1 MKKSFSFEIITGQD
15 GTIRL
20 VNPKF
25 DEQPRDLVQSLV
37 GGLISGVETYNEK
50 VKERNKEGYRER
62 EMEIMRQAFASFEDD
77 VKACVD
83 FYYLSPVPKT
93 AQEIR
98 EQCLFIGREEEI
110 ANTKEVL
117 PDLIEK

>member
-1 MKKSFSFEIITGQD
+1 MSDRNKFSFEIITEPD

-25 DEQPRDLVQSLV
+25 DEQPWDLVQSLV
-37 GGLISGVETYNEK
+37 GGLISGVEKYNKK
-50 VKERNKEGYRER
+50 VKKRNQEGYRER

-77 VKACVD
+77 VKACAD
-83 FYYLSPVPKT
+83 FYYLSPVPNT

-98 EQCLFIGREEEI
+98 EQCFFIGREEEI
-110 ANTKEVL
+110 ANTKEV
-117 PDLIEK
+117 

>member
-62 EMEIMRQAFASFEDD
+62 EMEIMRQALATFEDD
-77 VKACVD
+77 AKKCAD
-83 FYYLSPVPKT
+83 FLYLSDIPKT
-93 AQEIR
+93 AKEIE
-98 EQCLFIGREEEI
+98 EQCIFLWPKKEE
-110 ANTKEVL
+110 V
-117 PDLIEK
+117 

>member
-25 DEQPRDLVQSLV
+25 DEQPWGLVQSLV
-37 GGLISGVETYNEK
+37 GGLISGVETYNKK
-50 VKERNKEGYRER
+50 VKKRNQDGKRER
-62 EMEIMRQAFASFEDD
+62 EMEIMRQALASFEDD
-77 VKACVD
+77 VKECLD
-83 FYYLSPVPKT
+83 FYYLSSAPKT

-110 ANTKEVL
+110 ANT
-117 PDLIEK
+117 

>member
-1 MKKSFSFEIITGQD
+1 MYKLLEREKEVLKQALDSYAD
-15 GTIRL
+15 
-20 VNPKF
+20 
-25 DEQPRDLVQSLV
+25 
-37 GGLISGVETYNEK
+37 K
-50 VKERNKEGYRER
+50 VKE
-62 EMEIMRQAFASFEDD
+62 
-77 VKACVD
+77 CVD
-83 FYYLSPVPKT
+83 FYYMSPAPKT